1 LSNLRNPLPVLRAY
15 SYHQNHCSD
24 KQSSAARPIRPA
36 AVATPTGDVLTPEL
50 HTVQKT
56 A

>member
-1 LSNLRNPLPVLRAY
+1 LSNLRNHLSRVAAY
-15 SYHQNHCSD
+15 SYHQNHCSVT
-24 KQSSAARPIRPA
+24 QSTAARPIRPA
-36 AVATPTGDVLTPEL
+36 AAATPTGDVPAPEL

>member
-1 LSNLRNPLPVLRAY
+1 LSNLRNHLSRIAAY

-24 KQSSAARPIRPA
+24 KQSNAARRIRPA
-36 AVATPTGDVLTPEL
+36 AVATPTGDVLAPEL